1 MPKRKSGK
9 SKYRSWSAYFDE
21 TQPEDYQF
29 LGFYEHRSRQT
40 DFVSSFQKE
49 SHKLKKD
56 LSELIKSGPDE
67 MKEGARRLENI
78 RRVRTLSNFC
88 HCFFAL
94 GG

>member
-1 MPKRKSGK
+1 MPTAKEKSE
-9 SKYRSWSAYFDE
+9 YRSWNAYFDE

-29 LGFYEHRSRQT
+29 LGFYEHRSKQT